1 MTADISS
8 MYFDLRA
15 GDRIEIEGCVQVEM
29 QAKAGHIARL
39 KITAPRTV
47 RVQAREPT
55 PQQADAKPVPNIAD

>member
-1 MTADISS
+1 MTVDISS

-47 RVQAREPT
+47 RVQAREQS
-55 PQQADAKPVPNIAD
+55 QQADAKPVPNIAD

>member
-1 MTADISS
+1 MTDVSS

-47 RVQAREPT
+47 RVQSREAA
-55 PQQADAKPVPNIAD
+55 QQADPKPVPNIAD

>member
-1 MTADISS
+1 MTVDISS

-39 KITAPRTV
+39 KITAPRSV
-47 RVQAREPT
+47 RVQAREPQ
-55 PQQADAKPVPNIAD
+55 QQAEPKPVPNIAD